1 MLMILLNSSILHLT
15 IACYRLITLYVLVD
29 NKNDYIVSYNVY
41 NNYDQFKMLI
51 KTNIKLVLNKELL
64 FRIYLVELMK
74 YFLNEEDLILCWMFI
89 FSSFNIYYHNYSQ
102 NILNVSNFIKTFIIS
117 YFLINTTIIGSVLI
131 HLYSEMIGIMIQ
143 KYLFNIY
150 KYKPNITIDNK
161 KAIDFI
167 KFHKL
172 TNMINP
178 NIELASKKDVEKLL
192 SNKKIE

>member
-1 MLMILLNSSILHLT
+1 MILLNSSILHLT
-15 IACYRLITLYVLVD
+15 IVCYQLITLYVLVD
-29 NKNDYIVSYNVY
+29 NKNDYIVSYNIY

-74 YFLNEEDLILCWMFI
+74 YFLNEEDLILCWMII

-102 NILNVSNFIKTFIIS
+102 TILNISNFIKTFIIS

-161 KAIDFI
+161 KAIEII

-178 NIELASKKDVEKLL
+178 KIELASKEDVEKLL
-192 SNKKIE
+192 SSKKIE

>member
-1 MLMILLNSSILHLT
+1 
-15 IACYRLITLYVLVD
+15 
-29 NKNDYIVSYNVY
+29 
-41 NNYDQFKMLI
+41 MLI

>member
-15 IACYRLITLYVLVD
+15 IVCYQLITLYVLVD
-29 NKNDYIVSYNVY
+29 NKNDYIVSYNIY

-74 YFLNEEDLILCWMFI
+74 YFLNEEDLIICWMFI
-89 FSSFNIYYHNYSQ
+89 FSSFNIYYHTYSQ
-102 NILNVSNFIKTFIIS
+102 NILNISNFIKIFIIS

-150 KYKPNITIDNK
+150 KYKPYDNK
-161 KAIDFI
+161 KESDII
-167 KFHKL
+167 TLNKL

-178 NIELASKKDVEKLL
+178 KIELASKEDVEKLL
-192 SNKKIE
+192 STKKIE